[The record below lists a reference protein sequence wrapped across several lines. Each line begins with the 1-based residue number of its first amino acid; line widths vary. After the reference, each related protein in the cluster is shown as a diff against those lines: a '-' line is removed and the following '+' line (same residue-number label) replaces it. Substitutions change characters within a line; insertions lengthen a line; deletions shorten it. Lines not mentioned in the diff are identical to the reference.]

1 MTMSFSTC
9 PLTAAMRSAADA
21 SSAPLNA
28 NKSDDIWYLRK
39 KERKERKE
47 EAEKGEEE
55 EEGEEGEEGG

>member
-21 SSAPLNA
+21 SSGPLNA

-47 EAEKGEEE
+47 RKEEVEK
-55 EEGEEGEEGG
+55 GEEGEEGG